1 MKVQKVS
8 FTMKFLKEVILIRN
22 ISLDAEETIF
32 YKNLIH
38 LLMMIDSE
46 VLFVTFVENIFIV
59 KMAIIIVIKDVT
71 GILVQSVSN
80 KTYLRFKPGNC

>member
-8 FTMKFLKEVILIRN
+8 FTTKFLKEVILIRI